1 MSEVVRSMNISAG
14 SSIRTGTVNISGSSS
29 TIDEIKFAESDLNA
43 VVAVKVV
50 NQCRTVRDNVS
61 FCAPSDEEMT
71 TSRFHEVYGD
81 CFISGFIEGGDLHG
95 IISIKTLDYSRRGE
109 VKTAVKGQLNSSM
122 KNWSPAPR
130 SSSSSIDKVMESA
143 EAASVFPQSVAKC
156 PQRTWAILS
165 RYDTIP
171 NFIEYAQKHAIAI
184 RRYDG
189 VQTFTCDLLDMHMEY
204 KTNVQMLTH
213 AMGHLDQYYPS
224 QEKNAI
230 AINVASLVTER
241 HKLKI
246 EMAKLVKVIEELNKD
261 PHKVVNYN
269 ENLQIESPEVW
280 RTRLPIRKKPEE
292 AATVDTAIRHVLD
305 HLPVMKD
312 SSKTG
317 APEDPLEF
325 ALGKTVQLVNHK
337 GFGYALDM
345 GTCQQLKLNREG
357 TGKDAVWTIE
367 QEGQFLGLQ
376 SAEKDSAVICSPRA
390 PARDKR
396 SLQEWKVE
404 YRSNM
409 HKFSGISAM
418 ELEALLSTM
427 NTAQALKDRYRQHAL
442 NGVNPGTYFD
452 SGVGNTWFDVI
463 VLW

>member
-1 MSEVVRSMNISAG
+1 QTVTYCSRFVSKMSEVVRSMNISAG

-143 EAASVFPQSVAKC
+143 EVTVNVNWSGGGDINPTGTEWTLSSLVQAASVFPQSVAKC

-246 EMAKLVKVIEELNKD
+246 EMAKLVKVIEELLD

-280 RTRLPIRKKPEE
+280 RTRLPVR
-292 AATVDTAIRHVLD
+292 
-305 HLPVMKD
+305 LP
-312 SSKTG
+312 
-317 APEDPLEF
+317 
-325 ALGKTVQLVNHK
+325 
-337 GFGYALDM
+337 
-345 GTCQQLKLNREG
+345 
-357 TGKDAVWTIE
+357 
-367 QEGQFLGLQ
+367 
-376 SAEKDSAVICSPRA
+376 
-390 PARDKR
+390 
-396 SLQEWKVE
+396 
-404 YRSNM
+404 
-409 HKFSGISAM
+409 
-418 ELEALLSTM
+418 
-427 NTAQALKDRYRQHAL
+427 
-442 NGVNPGTYFD
+442 
-452 SGVGNTWFDVI
+452 
-463 VLW
+463 

>member
-1 MSEVVRSMNISAG
+1 
-14 SSIRTGTVNISGSSS
+14 
-29 TIDEIKFAESDLNA
+29 
-43 VVAVKVV
+43 
-50 NQCRTVRDNVS
+50 
-61 FCAPSDEEMT
+61 
-71 TSRFHEVYGD
+71 
-81 CFISGFIEGGDLHG
+81 
-95 IISIKTLDYSRRGE
+95 
-109 VKTAVKGQLNSSM
+109 M

-130 SSSSSIDKVMESA
+130 SSSSSMDKVMESA
-143 EAASVFPQSVAKC
+143 EVTVNVNWSGGGDINPTGTEWTLSSLVQAASVFPQSVAKC

-213 AMGHLDQYYPS
+213 AMGHLDQYYPA

-345 GTCQQLKLNREG
+345 GTFSSGGSVRARGWLPDMTIPGQQLKLNREG

-390 PARDKR
+390 PAGDKR

-409 HKFSGISAM
+409 HKFR
-418 ELEALLSTM
+418 LEALLFTM

-452 SGVGNTWFDVI
+452 SGVSNTWFDVI